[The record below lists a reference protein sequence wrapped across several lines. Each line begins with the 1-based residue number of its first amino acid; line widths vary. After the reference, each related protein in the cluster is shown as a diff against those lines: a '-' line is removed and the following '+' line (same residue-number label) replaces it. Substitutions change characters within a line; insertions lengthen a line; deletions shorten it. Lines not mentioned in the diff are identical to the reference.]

1 MAEGNVMES
10 GVMGSGAMDSAT
22 AGISND
28 DDVLSEAALW
38 REQGR
43 DVALATV
50 VRTWGSS
57 PRPIGSHLAIDG
69 DSNFVGSV
77 SGGCIEG
84 AVIHEALE
92 VMKDGKPRV
101 LEYGVTNEMAW
112 EVGLACGGQVHVF
125 VEKID

>member
-1 MAEGNVMES
+1 MAEGNVMD
-10 GVMGSGAMDSAT
+10 VSA
-22 AGISND
+22 AHMSKLSQD
-28 DDVLSEAALW
+28 DDVLGEAALW

-50 VRTWGSS
+50 VKTWGSS
-57 PRPIGSHLAIDG
+57 PRPVGSHLAIDG

-92 VMKDGKPRV
+92 VMREGKPRI
-101 LEYGVTNEMAW
+101 LKYGVTHEVAW
-112 EVGLACGGQVHVF
+112 EVGLACGGQVHVY
-125 VEKID
+125 VEKLD

>member
-1 MAEGNVMES
+1 MAEGNVMDVSSSEL
-10 GVMGSGAMDSAT
+10 
-22 AGISND
+22 SNLSKD
-28 DDVLSEAALW
+28 DDVLTEAALW
-38 REQGR
+38 REEGR

-50 VRTWGSS
+50 VKTWGSS
-57 PRPIGSHLAIDG
+57 PRPVGSHLAIDG

-92 VMKDGKPRV
+92 VMQDGKPRT
-101 LEYGVTNEMAW
+101 LKYGVTDDMAW

-125 VEKID
+125 VEKLD